1 MERETRLRQPLFVGV
16 IVVKADTKDARE
28 QAEASFKKKAIQLVE
43 GQKAWTEYEANL
55 AAVREK
61 TARLRALRLARESA
75 GVRRVE
81 QAPPPAR

>member
-1 MERETRLRQPLFVGV
+1 V

-75 GVRRVE
+75 GSSGRESAAAGQVR
-81 QAPPPAR
+81 